1 MVKKTRLLTR
11 PTLACRDAPCPK
23 QGRSEGLPTPYTSL
37 QGSGHGGPLL
47 RASNEHSFTVRVLRA
62 KRAPGRSPPFFSIL
76 LGLCCEMGIEPIA
89 DRCGHLVKILFASEL
104 VIGAWQ
110 KIQPLRTSER
120 VTQSQA
126 LMEGDTFILLTLDN

>member
-1 MVKKTRLLTR
+1 
-11 PTLACRDAPCPK
+11 
-23 QGRSEGLPTPYTSL
+23 
-37 QGSGHGGPLL
+37 
-47 RASNEHSFTVRVLRA
+47 
-62 KRAPGRSPPFFSIL
+62 
-76 LGLCCEMGIEPIA
+76 MGIEPIA